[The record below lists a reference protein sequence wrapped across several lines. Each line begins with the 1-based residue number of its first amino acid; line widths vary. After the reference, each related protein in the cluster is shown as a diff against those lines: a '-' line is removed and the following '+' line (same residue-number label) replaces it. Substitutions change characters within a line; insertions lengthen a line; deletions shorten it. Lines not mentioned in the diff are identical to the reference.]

1 MSRAGKFW
9 QQVQKQSKAQNPD
22 VVALCQVK
30 SISPFV
36 FDYRGIEVSLANGD
50 NIYAD
55 PLLLQSNI
63 NLDLASMDSA
73 QNLQSMNPQPWIANN
88 NPNANFTAEIS
99 GTQKQFLTDFYNFFK
114 TWQGTYILAVGD
126 YVTVQKLGFNTYLV
140 IRKVTKLTEGENEQ

>member
-1 MSRAGKFW
+1 MSSAGKFW
-9 QQVQKQSKAQNPD
+9 KQVQKQSKAQNPD

-30 SISPFV
+30 SINPFV

-55 PLLLQSNI
+55 PLLLQANI
-63 NLDLASMDSA
+63 SLDLASMDSA
-73 QNLQSMNPQPWIANN
+73 QNLQSMSPQPWIANN
-88 NPNANFTAEIS
+88 SPNANFTAEIS

-114 TWQGTYILAVGD
+114 VWQGTYILNVGD

-140 IRKVTKLTEGENEQ
+140 IRKVIKLEVENEQ